1 MCDYVRIWIEVGKE
15 LSLWLR
21 EHQVLYTKPLLCI
34 LVDCFVYLSIEKEK
48 EKKKKTNEEEG
59 P

>member
-1 MCDYVRIWIEVGKE
+1 MGDYVRIWIEVGME

-48 EKKKKTNEEEG
+48 KKKTNEEG